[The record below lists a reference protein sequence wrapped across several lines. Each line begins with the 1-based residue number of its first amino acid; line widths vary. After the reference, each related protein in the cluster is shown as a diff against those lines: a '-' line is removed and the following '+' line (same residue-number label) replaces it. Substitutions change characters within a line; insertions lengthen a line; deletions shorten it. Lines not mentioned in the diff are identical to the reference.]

1 MVILLGFF
9 LCLLKPKLNFMK
21 KTILPALI
29 IFILVSC
36 KSKQVVTDN
45 KTEIETNKTVTSE
58 LSMADMI
65 AQGESIFQNK
75 CGNCHA
81 LPKVKDHTPEN
92 WKSIML
98 RMQKAAEISDKE
110 REYVYNYIVM
120 Q

>member
-1 MVILLGFF
+1 
-9 LCLLKPKLNFMK
+9 MK
-21 KTILPALI
+21 KTILPALV

-36 KSKQVVTDN
+36 KSKKVVTEN
-45 KTEIETNKTVTSE
+45 KTAIETTTIVSGE
-58 LSMADMI
+58 MSMADRI

-81 LPKVKDHTPEN
+81 LPKAKDHTPEN

-98 RMQKAAEISDKE
+98 RMQKAAELSDAE
-110 REYVYNYIVM
+110 REYVYDYIVM